1 MVEPS
6 NAHTAAG
13 DTARLITMR
22 EPAEPSRAEPRAG
35 QSNKTIRRQQW
46 PPMGAFILAA
56 RADRAKSFR

>member
-22 EPAEPSRAEPRAG
+22 EPSRAEPRAG